1 MNDDR
6 AKILARIREALRQ
19 PAPRPGSHGAAAL
32 DQAED
37 AGRRKVP
44 DYTDWLPHVERD
56 FPARAALFA
65 RQATDL
71 KAEFHLLDDA
81 ALLPARFAELAAEN
95 GWQRV
100 ATHRAPLTDAAL
112 LNTALSILHTDAGYA
127 VAEMEA
133 ADAGLTECEALVA
146 QTGSVL
152 VSSLRSGGRV
162 LSVLPPHHV
171 VVAHASQMVGDLS
184 EAYALL
190 RQRYGTDYP
199 SFLSF
204 ITGPSRTG
212 DIERIL
218 VLGAHGPKRLTI
230 FCVPD

>member
-1 MNDDR
+1 M
-6 AKILARIREALRQ
+6 
-19 PAPRPGSHGAAAL
+19 
-32 DQAED
+32 
-37 AGRRKVP
+37 P
-44 DYTDWLPHVERD
+44 DYADWLPHVSRD
-56 FPARAALFA
+56 LSARLDLFA
-65 RQATDL
+65 RQAADL
-71 KAEFHLLDDA
+71 KAEFHFLSDA
-81 ALLPARFAELAAEN
+81 ADLPARFRELAEAN

-112 LNTALSILHTDAGYA
+112 EGSTLPTVHTDAGYA
-127 VAEMEA
+127 VADLEA
-133 ADAGLTECEALVA
+133 ADAGLTECEVLVA

-152 VSSLRSGGRV
+152 VSSRRSGGRI

-171 VVAHASQMVGDLS
+171 VVARTSQMVGDLS
-184 EAYALL
+184 EAYAFL
-190 RQRYGTDYP
+190 RERYGTDHP

-230 FCVPD
+230 FCVPG